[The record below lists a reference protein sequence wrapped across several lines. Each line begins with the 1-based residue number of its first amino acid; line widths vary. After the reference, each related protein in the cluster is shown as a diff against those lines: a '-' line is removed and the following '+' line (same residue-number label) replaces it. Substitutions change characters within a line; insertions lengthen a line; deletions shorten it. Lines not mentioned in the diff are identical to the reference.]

1 MQDEANDSDLVDS
14 KKKQASEQVISF
26 YEVYT
31 YHVLQIICGIIF
43 IGVPLI
49 YSLKIGRS
57 GILSGVLN
65 FSTSGYCSPFNKPFI
80 SNGNKSYNRNNIGDA
95 VEAIPTPDDD
105 NTIITDDISFYVS
118 LQQCIKDTFKFSSDQ
133 TEDVNPEEIK
143 SVDGNPEGDNPKGG
157 NPESDNPEGDNPEG
171 DNSVCKITYGKLIK
185 FTYDDNVVEMLSSSY
200 AMINK
205 WLQMQ
210 NWIQYIKM
218 EPVPSL
224 SDQVI
229 TDWNKAKNNDDPNIL
244 TYVSSI
250 LYMIFINFPLDTFR
264 RLLVLA
270 IVLYDL
276 VFGFIINIFTYWLC
290 IPYSFFEILLLFLPS
305 LLLLALPLPTFFS
318 LIYNIFKF
326 VSYLFICCFTLY
338 YIYIVVAYIIYIAK
352 SYSKAADKVD
362 MAFYIMKIF
371 IYIGAIIIIILL
383 IVQMP
388 LLLPGLCI
396 TVQSISI
403 FIMIFI
409 LILPLFFKA
418 KIINEPSKKYSFI
431 SCIRGLKYKQS
442 YILLLLLLVFI
453 YDLFTCKVV
462 SLGGGSLGSIFLFL
476 IILLIFSYFNNT
488 LIHQDSKKNGF
499 LSSYAINSFKEEAL
513 KNNDMIE
520 ITKEKYEKYS
530 KSNRI
535 TYNCSAEFGD
545 STTLLDSYNYGS
557 YSIGG
562 IAISVIKNYLFKK

>member
-14 KKKQASEQVISF
+14 KKKQASEQVLSF

-65 FSTSGYCSPFNKPFI
+65 FTTSGYCSPFNKPFI
-80 SNGNKSYNRNNIGDA
+80 SNASQSYHGNTINQA
-95 VEAIPTPDDD
+95 VEADPTPDDD

-118 LQQCIKDTFKFSSDQ
+118 LQQCIKDTFKFSSDK
-133 TEDVNPEEIK
+133 TE
-143 SVDGNPEGDNPKGG
+143 DGNPEDDKTPN
-157 NPESDNPEGDNPEG
+157 EGD
-171 DNSVCKITYGKLIK
+171 SVCKITYGKLIK
-185 FTYDDNVVEMLSSSY
+185 FTYEANVIPMLSSSY
-200 AMINK
+200 EMVNK
-205 WLQMQ
+205 WIQMQ
-210 NWIQYIKM
+210 NWIQYTEM
-218 EPVPSL
+218 DPVPSL

-229 TDWNKAKNNDDPNIL
+229 TKWNYAKNEDEPNIL

-276 VFGFIINIFTYWLC
+276 VFGFIINFFTYWLC
-290 IPYSFFEILLLFLPS
+290 IPYSFFEIFLLFLPS
-305 LLLLALPLPTFFS
+305 LLMLALPLPTFFS
-318 LIYNIFKF
+318 LIYNIFKI
-326 VSYLFICCFTLY
+326 VSYLFISCFTLY
-338 YIYIVVAYIIYIAK
+338 YIYIVVSYIIYIAK

-362 MAFYIMKIF
+362 MAFYSIKILM
-371 IYIGAIIIIILL
+371 YIGAIIIIILL
-383 IVQMP
+383 IIQMP
-388 LLLPGLCI
+388 LLLAGLCI

-418 KIINEPSKKYSFI
+418 DIINEPSKKYSFI

-462 SLGGGSLGSIFLFL
+462 SIGGGSLGSIFLFL

-488 LIHQDSKKNGF
+488 LIHEDTKKNGF
-499 LSSYAINSFKEEAL
+499 LSSYAINAFKEEAL
-513 KNNDMIE
+513 KNSNMIE
-520 ITKEKYEKYS
+520 ITKENYEKYS

-535 TYNCSAEFGD
+535 TYNCSAKFGD
-545 STTLLDSYNYGS
+545 STTLLESYNYGS

-562 IAISVIKNYLFKK
+562 FVIALIKRYLFKK

>member
-1 MQDEANDSDLVDS
+1 MNEEVNDNEAIDS
-14 KKKQASEQVISF
+14 KKKQASEQVLSF

-31 YHVLQIICGIIF
+31 YHVLKIICGIIF

-65 FSTSGYCSPFNKPFI
+65 FTTGGYCSPFNKPFI
-80 SNGNKSYNRNNIGDA
+80 SNAGNDYNGNEINQSVKADSTA
-95 VEAIPTPDDD
+95 DDD

-118 LQQCIKDTFKFSSDQ
+118 LQQCIKDTFKFSSDK
-133 TEDVNPEEIK
+133 TEDDKTP
-143 SVDGNPEGDNPKGG
+143 DEGD
-157 NPESDNPEGDNPEG
+157 
-171 DNSVCKITYGKLIK
+171 SVCKITYGKLIK
-185 FTYDDNVVEMLSSSY
+185 FNYKDNVVTMLSSSY
-200 AMINK
+200 EMVNK
-205 WLQMQ
+205 WIQMQ

-218 EPVPSL
+218 DPVPSL

-229 TDWNKAKNNDDPNIL
+229 TDWNYAKTGSEPNIL

-290 IPYSFFEILLLFLPS
+290 IPYSFFEIFLLFLPS
-305 LLLLALPLPTFFS
+305 LLMLALPLPTFFS

-326 VSYLFICCFTLY
+326 VSYLFIFCFTLY

-362 MAFYIMKIF
+362 MAFYMIKIF
-371 IYIGAIIIIILL
+371 MYIGAIIIIILL
-383 IVQMP
+383 IIQMP
-388 LLLPGLCI
+388 LLLAGLCI

-403 FIMIFI
+403 FIMIFM

-418 KIINEPSKKYSFI
+418 DIINEPSKQYSYI

-442 YILLLLLLVFI
+442 YILLLLLVVFI

-462 SLGGGSLGSIFLFL
+462 SLGGGSLGSVFLFL

-488 LIHQDSKKNGF
+488 LIYQDTKKNGF

-513 KNNDMIE
+513 KNSNMIE
-520 ITKEKYEKYS
+520 ITKENYEKYS

-535 TYNCSAEFGD
+535 TYNCNAEFGE

-562 IAISVIKNYLFKK
+562 FVIALIKRYLFKK